1 MTLGFKTKIFL
12 SVGTLLGISL
22 FLLAVFN
29 HLQHKQSITLATD
42 TEYKILATSL
52 QEKIDTWMET
62 KALSVESFVQKLTHH
77 NPHLEKQEISTLLL
91 LAKQKIGRA
100 HV

>member
-42 TEYKILATSL
+42 TEYTLLTTSL
-52 QEKIDTWMET
+52 QEKIDT
-62 KALSVESFVQKLTHH
+62 
-77 NPHLEKQEISTLLL
+77 
-91 LAKQKIGRA
+91 
-100 HV
+100 